1 MHDIFTYKA
10 GSFLG
15 RMLHIPAPWSIWG
28 MQSPKPLEKW
38 AQQEVWSLKGRDVPR
53 KIASALFILPYFRVF
68 VSCIYIYICLYC
80 LLQCSQVCVNVWY
93 CCRIFDD
100 LWCLCPPEDQVGL
113 SNRRPVAESE
123 AELVCPG
130 GTCGTS
136 CNVRERRR
144 AHYLQEGY
152 GARGLPQSSRVEL
165 LTNAKMP
172 RMVDSCATG
181 STPLFYE
188 VKKTVKHS
196 LIFKYHRGT
205 IISPCLVVQLHKFQ
219 YETI

>member
-1 MHDIFTYKA
+1 LKNEP
-10 GSFLG
+10 SKK
-15 RMLHIPAPWSIWG
+15 S
-28 MQSPKPLEKW
+28 
-38 AQQEVWSLKGRDVPR
+38 EVWKEGMSFERLLQHC
-53 KIASALFILPYFRVF
+53 SSCHILEFLY
-68 VSCIYIYICLYC
+68 IYIYVWLCLYC
-80 LLQCSQVCVNVWY
+80 LLQCSQVFVNIWY

-100 LWCLCPPEDQVGL
+100 LWCLCAPEDQVGL

-130 GTCGTS
+130 GTCGAS

-172 RMVDSCATG
+172 RMVDSCA
-181 STPLFYE
+181 P
-188 VKKTVKHS
+188 KKVS
-196 LIFKYHRGT
+196 PNFK
-205 IISPCLVVQLHKFQ
+205 P
-219 YETI
+219 